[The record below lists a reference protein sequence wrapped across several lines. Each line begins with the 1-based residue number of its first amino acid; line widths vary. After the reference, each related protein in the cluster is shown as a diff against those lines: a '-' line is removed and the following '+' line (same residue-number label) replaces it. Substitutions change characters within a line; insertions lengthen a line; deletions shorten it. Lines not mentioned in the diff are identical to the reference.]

1 MDFEKLRM
9 LVAVAEAGSLTEAAR
24 WLGVSQPGASR
35 QIQRLEAEMG
45 VPLLE
50 RASDGVRL
58 TADGERT
65 LEFARRTLRDYD
77 ALRATSG
84 AEPLHGRLRIIA
96 STTPGEYLV
105 PELASKFNG
114 LYPRV
119 ATEIFVGDSAAVR
132 NELLERRWDV
142 GFVGQALRQRGV
154 VQIAVAQDE
163 IVLAVPRNHRFAGG
177 HEVGLDELKD
187 ERIITREDGS
197 GTQATVLETLRKRGL
212 SLPPHSSAMA
222 LGSSHGIVAAVD
234 SGLGIGFVSLR
245 ALSGHDRSRVAA
257 VRLAETSIVRNL
269 YLIYESKRVSPRYV
283 RAFIDFV
290 IALATSEDN
299 APMTAGK

>member
-1 MDFEKLRM
+1 MRM
-9 LVAVAEAGSLTEAAR
+9 LVAVAEAGSLTEAAKR
-24 WLGVSQPGASR
+24 LGVSQPGASR

-50 RASDGVRL
+50 RAPAGVRL
-58 TADGERT
+58 TPDGERT
-65 LEFARRTLRDYD
+65 LEFARKTLRDYD

-84 AEPLHGRLRIIA
+84 AEPLHGHLRIAA

-105 PELASKFNG
+105 PQLASKFIG
-114 LYPRV
+114 LHPRV
-119 ATEIFVGDSAAVR
+119 ATEIFVGDSATVR
-132 NELLERRWDV
+132 SELIERRWDV
-142 GFVGQALRQRGV
+142 GFVGQALSQRGV
-154 VQIAVAQDE
+154 VQAAVARDE
-163 IVLAVPRNHRFAGG
+163 VVLAVPGDHRFAGRD
-177 HEVGLDELKD
+177 EVGLDELQD

-197 GTQATVLETLRKRGL
+197 GTQATVHETLRNRGL
-212 SLPPHSSAMA
+212 RLPRHSAAMA

-234 SGLGIGFVSLR
+234 SGLGIGFVSRR

-269 YLIYESKRVSPRYV
+269 YLIYESKRVSPRHV

-290 IALATSEDN
+290 IASAASQDSSPVTGGE
-299 APMTAGK
+299 